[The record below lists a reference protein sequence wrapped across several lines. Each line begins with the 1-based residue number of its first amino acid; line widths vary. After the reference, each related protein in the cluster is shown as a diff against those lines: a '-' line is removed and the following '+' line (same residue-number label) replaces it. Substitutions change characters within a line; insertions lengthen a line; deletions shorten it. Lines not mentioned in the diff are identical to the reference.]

1 MLPFLLDT
9 CVVSEATKPRPNPA
23 VLDFLEMADEYFIPA
38 AVLFE
43 ARVGIANIAA
53 SDPAKA
59 ARLSNW
65 YHKLLQLPVIEP
77 TIDILETWG
86 RLEGDRRLNGLRL
99 PRRGAATPRT
109 SQDIQIAAV
118 AIARGAAIAT
128 MNVKDFMLIN
138 KYHSIP
144 GIYNPKEQRWYGR
157 TVEAS

>member
-9 CVVSEATKPRPNPA
+9 CVVSEATKLRPDPA
-23 VLDFLEMADEYFIPA
+23 VMDFLEMADEYYIPA

-43 ARVGIANIAA
+43 AQAGIASIAA
-53 SDPAKA
+53 SDPTKA

-65 YHKLLQLPVIEP
+65 YHKLLKLPIIEP
-77 TIDILETWG
+77 TIDVLEVWG

-99 PRRGAATPRT
+99 PRTGATTLR
-109 SQDIQIAAV
+109 SKQDIHIAAV
-118 AIARGAAIAT
+118 AIARRAVIAT

-144 GIYNPKEQRWYGR
+144 GIYNPKEQRWYVGK
-157 TVEAS
+157 

>member
-9 CVVSEATKPRPNPA
+9 CVVSEATKLRPNPA
-23 VLDFLEMADEYFIPA
+23 VMDFLEMADEYYIPA

-43 ARVGIANIAA
+43 AQAGIASIAA

-65 YHKLLQLPVIEP
+65 YCKPLKLPIIEP
-77 TIDILETWG
+77 TIDILEIWG

-99 PRRGAATPRT
+99 PRTGANTLRS
-109 SQDIQIAAV
+109 SQDIHIAAV

-128 MNVKDFMLIN
+128 MNVKDFLMIDKHHPL
-138 KYHSIP
+138 P
-144 GIYNPKEQRWYGR
+144 GIYNPREQKWYAR
-157 TVEAS
+157 CF